1 MRILRFTAPW
11 CQPCKELA
19 KNILK
24 SNITLPI
31 EVIDIDLNPELATEY
46 GIRSVPTLIML
57 DWNKEVKR
65 ITGNKSTKEY
75 YKRNKHV
82 P

>member
-1 MRILRFTAPW
+1 MKRILKFEAEW
-11 CQPCKELA
+11 CTSCKSLSRILEGM
-19 KNILK
+19 ILK
-24 SNITLPI
+24 LPI

-65 ITGNKSTKEY
+65 ITGNKSTKELEEWV
-75 YKRNKHV
+75 NG
-82 P
+82 

>member
-1 MRILRFTAPW
+1 MRILRFTASW
-11 CQPCKELA
+11 CKPCKDLA
-19 KNILK
+19 KNTLK
-24 SNITLPI
+24 SNIKLPI

-65 ITGNKSTKEY
+65 ITGNKSTKELEEWV
-75 YKRNKHV
+75 NG
-82 P
+82 

>member
-31 EVIDIDLNPELATEY
+31 EVIDIDLNPELAKEY
-46 GIRSVPTLIML
+46 GIRSVPTLVML

-65 ITGNKSTKEY
+65 ITGNKSTKELEEWV
-75 YKRNKHV
+75 NG
-82 P
+82 

>member
-1 MRILRFTAPW
+1 M
-11 CQPCKELA
+11 
-19 KNILK
+19 ILK
-24 SNITLPI
+24 LPI

-65 ITGNKSTKEY
+65 IMGNKSTKELEEWV
-75 YKRNKHV
+75 NG
-82 P
+82 

>member
-1 MRILRFTAPW
+1 MRILRFTASW
-11 CQPCKELA
+11 CKPCKDLA

-24 SNITLPI
+24 SNIKLPI

-65 ITGNKSTKEY
+65 IMGNKSTKELEEWV
-75 YKRNKHV
+75 NG
-82 P
+82 

>member
-1 MRILRFTAPW
+1 MRILRFTASW
-11 CQPCKELA
+11 CKPCKDLA

-24 SNITLPI
+24 SNIKLPI

-65 ITGNKSTKEY
+65 ITGNKSTKELEEWV
-75 YKRNKHV
+75 NG
-82 P
+82 

>member
-1 MRILRFTAPW
+1 MRILRFTASW
-11 CQPCKELA
+11 CKPCKDLA

-24 SNITLPI
+24 SNIKLPI
-31 EVIDIDLNPELATEY
+31 EVIDIDLNPELAKEY

-65 ITGNKSTKEY
+65 ITGNKSTKELEEWV
-75 YKRNKHV
+75 NG
-82 P
+82 

>member
-1 MRILRFTAPW
+1 MRILRFTASW
-11 CQPCKELA
+11 CKPCKDLA

-65 ITGNKSTKEY
+65 ITGNKSTKELEEWV
-75 YKRNKHV
+75 NG
-82 P
+82 

>member
-24 SNITLPI
+24 SNIKLPI

-65 ITGNKSTKEY
+65 ITGNKSTKELEEWV
-75 YKRNKHV
+75 NG
-82 P
+82 

>member
-1 MRILRFTAPW
+1 MRILRFTASW
-11 CQPCKELA
+11 CKPCKELA

-65 ITGNKSTKEY
+65 IMGNKSTKELEEWV
-75 YKRNKHV
+75 NG
-82 P
+82 

>member
-65 ITGNKSTKEY
+65 ITGNKSTKELEDWV
-75 YKRNKHV
+75 NG
-82 P
+82 

>member
-1 MRILRFTAPW
+1 MKRILKFEAEW
-11 CQPCKELA
+11 CTSCKSLSRILEGM
-19 KNILK
+19 ILK
-24 SNITLPI
+24 LPI

-65 ITGNKSTKEY
+65 IMGNKSTKELEEWV
-75 YKRNKHV
+75 NG
-82 P
+82 

>member
-11 CQPCKELA
+11 CQPCKDLA

-65 ITGNKSTKEY
+65 ITGNKSTKELEEWV
-75 YKRNKHV
+75 NG
-82 P
+82 

>member
-31 EVIDIDLNPELATEY
+31 EVIDIDLNPELAKEY

-65 ITGNKSTKEY
+65 ITGNKSTKELEEWV
-75 YKRNKHV
+75 NG
-82 P
+82 

>member
-65 ITGNKSTKEY
+65 ITGNKS
-75 YKRNKHV
+75 NK
-82 P
+82 

>member
-65 ITGNKSTKEY
+65 ITGNKSTKELEEWV
-75 YKRNKHV
+75 NG
-82 P
+82 

>member
-1 MRILRFTAPW
+1 MRILRFTASW
-11 CQPCKELA
+11 CKPCKELA

-65 ITGNKSTKEY
+65 IMGNKSTKELE
-75 YKRNKHV
+75 N
-82 P
+82 